1 METRGTRREC
11 ITIVIL
17 SSILLQ
23 LSGYKVIA
31 QKNDQIPVNPVM
43 KVSNLNNRT
52 EDPMRLKIL
61 GIDIRVIG
69 QVAVTTLDMTYYN
82 NNMRIMEGEFNFP
95 LGEGQTISRFALDM
109 NGVLREGVVVD
120 KEVGRKTFEAVVR
133 KGVDPGLLEMTGA
146 NNFRMRVYPL
156 PAKGTRR
163 VVLAFE
169 QELTDKGKNDL
180 YVLPLAIDEP
190 VDKFSLHV
198 EVIKNRVSPDDELNE
213 LNNLT
218 FNHWN
223 DSYVADFKQD
233 NFTPDKQIAL
243 SFPNVN
249 DPEKVFTAKD
259 DASDSTYFY
268 LTVRPE
274 KTVRIKPLPKTITL
288 IWDNSNSS
296 QARNIEKEL
305 SLLGEYFKKIVNL
318 NVELVPFNISTEK
331 QRIFNV
337 SGGNWD
343 NLREAIKSIVYDGG
357 TSFGCIDFTKYHSDE
372 ILLFSDGIS
381 NFGDSQPRFSNIPVT
396 TINSSVAAD
405 HDFLASIAQ
414 RSGGVYVN
422 LNRLTVPEGLLLLT
436 SDNYHFISAR
446 VEEGGVSNI
455 YPSLPCQFT
464 NSFSLSGIMTT
475 NSATISLNFGFGK
488 TIVWSK
494 RIKIS
499 VDNSAEPE
507 LLQRLWAEKK
517 IAELSLD
524 PGNNGDVITL
534 TGKKFGIVTENT
546 SLLVLENLNDYLEYD
561 IVPPKELQREYFKQK
576 YAVEKEA
583 SEKSHNHIE
592 YVVKLSDEQ
601 SKWWITD
608 YPVSPK
614 PGNKNNPGN
623 NHFNVSDSSQSL
635 SEVVVTGYGTQRRLR
650 SRVSGVRVDRANQE
664 PEAFMMVEEVSDAA
678 MPADKSNKADIQV
691 NAWDPQTPYL
701 KVLQYAKTGEEYG
714 TYLKLKK
721 EYGATPAF
729 YIDASDFFSKSGN
742 KEITLRI
749 LSNLAELKLESP
761 ELLRILGKKLLDL
774 NNSANAI
781 LVFRKLL
788 KLKAEEPQSYRDLGL
803 AYEASGDRQQAIR
816 TLYEVVKREWDG
828 RFPGVELI
836 VMNEINSIITLH
848 PELNYSFIDRR
859 LVKKEPV
866 NIRVV
871 LTWEADNCDI
881 DLWVTDPSG
890 EKCYYENKL
899 TYLGGKLSNDFTG
912 GYGPEEFMIRKA
924 TQGKYKVQANYYGTR
939 SQSMLAPVNLH
950 LTFITNFGK
959 ADQKKQEVTVRLENT
974 KDIIDVGEFNF

>member
-1 METRGTRREC
+1 MVMLSVMLLLLFSYKISAQGTNQ
-11 ITIVIL
+11 V
-17 SSILLQ
+17 
-23 LSGYKVIA
+23 
-31 QKNDQIPVNPVM
+31 PVNPVM
-43 KVSNLNNRT
+43 KVSNLNNMT
-52 EDPMRLKIL
+52 GDPMKLKIL
-61 GIDIRVIG
+61 GIDIKVIG
-69 QVAVTTLDMTYYN
+69 QTAVTTLDMTYYN

-95 LGEGQTISRFALDM
+95 LGEGQTISRFALDI

-120 KEVGRKTFEAVVR
+120 KETGRKTFEAVVR
-133 KGVDPGLLEMTGA
+133 KGVDPGLIEMTEA

-180 YVLPLAIDEP
+180 YMLPLAIDEA

-198 EVIKNRVSPDDELNE
+198 EVIKNQVDLDDENNE
-213 LNNLT
+213 LSNLK

-223 DSYVADFKQD
+223 DSYVADFKQY

-243 SFPNVN
+243 SFPHIN
-249 DPEKVFTAKD
+249 DTEKVFTAKED
-259 DASDSTYFY
+259 ESDSTYFY
-268 LTVRPE
+268 LTMRPE
-274 KTVRIKPLPKTITL
+274 KTVRIRPLPKTMTL

-331 QRIFNV
+331 PVTFKV
-337 SGGNWD
+337 FGGNWVG
-343 NLREAIKSIVYDGG
+343 LREAIKSMVYDGG
-357 TSFGCIDFTKYHSDE
+357 TSFGCIDLNRYQSDE

-381 NFGDSQPRFSNIPVT
+381 NFGDPQPGFSDIPVT
-396 TINSSVAAD
+396 TINSSLAAN
-405 HDFLASIAQ
+405 HDFLKYIAQ

-422 LNRLTVPEGLLLLT
+422 LNRLTVSEGLLLLT

-446 VEEGGVSNI
+446 VEKGSVSNI

-475 NSATISLNFGFGK
+475 SSATLSLNFGFG
-488 TIVWSK
+488 TTVVWSK
-494 RIKIS
+494 RIELS
-499 VDNSAEPE
+499 VDNSAEPV
-507 LLQRLWAEKK
+507 LLRRLWAEKK
-517 IAELSLD
+517 IAELSLY
-524 PGNNGDVITL
+524 PGNNKELITL

-546 SLLVLENLNDYLEYD
+546 SLLVLENLGDYLEYD
-561 IVPPKELQREYFKQK
+561 IVPPKEMQREYFKLK
-576 YAVEKEA
+576 YAAEKDA

-601 SKWWITD
+601 SKWWDTD
-608 YPVSPK
+608 YPVLPKGGNKNK
-614 PGNKNNPGN
+614 PGNNNYT
-623 NHFNVSDSSQSL
+623 VSDSSESL
-635 SEVVVTGYGTQRRLR
+635 SEVVVTGYGTRRR
-650 SRVSGVRVDRANQE
+650 SQVTGSVSGVRVNRANRE
-664 PEAFMMVEEVSDAA
+664 PEAFMMVEEASDAII
-678 MPADKSNKADIQV
+678 PADKSNKSDIQI

-701 KVLQYAKTGEEYG
+701 KVLQYAKAGEEYG
-714 TYLKLKK
+714 IYLKLKK
-721 EYGATPAF
+721 EYGSTPSF

-742 KEITLRI
+742 NEITLRI
-749 LSNLAELKLESP
+749 LSNLAELKFESP
-761 ELLRILGKKLLDL
+761 ELMRILGKKLLDL
-774 NNSANAI
+774 NCSADAI
-781 LVFRKLL
+781 SVFKKLL
-788 KLKAEEPQSYRDLGL
+788 QLKAEEPQSYRDLGL

-816 TLYEVVKREWDG
+816 TLYEVVKREWNN

-836 VMNEINSIITLH
+836 AMNEINSMISQH
-848 PELNYSFIDRR
+848 PELDYSFIDKR

-881 DLWVTDPSG
+881 DLWVTDPTG

-899 TYLGGKLSNDFTG
+899 TYMGGKLSNDFTG
-912 GYGPEEFMIRKA
+912 GYGPEEFLIRKA
-924 TQGKYKVQANYYGTR
+924 TPGKYRVQANYYGTR

-950 LTFITNFGK
+950 LTFFTNFGR

-974 KDIIDVGEFNF
+974 KDIIDVGEFKF